1 MGKYSIEIENTA
13 RKELATHYKTGDK
26 KTIKRIERIFQE
38 LSETPFEGI
47 GSPEPLK
54 YELSGY
60 WSRQINKKD
69 RLIYKVDDNIV
80 TVYIV
85 SALGHYEDK

>member
-1 MGKYSIEIENTA
+1 MGKYSIEIENEVK
-13 RKELATHYKTGDK
+13 KELALHYKSGDK

-38 LSETPFEGI
+38 LALTPYQGI

-54 YELSGY
+54 YELTGY

-69 RLIYKVDDNIV
+69 RLIYKVVEEIV
-80 TVYIV
+80 TIYIV
-85 SALGHYEDK
+85 SALGHYQDK

>member
-13 RKELATHYKTGDK
+13 RIEIAAHYKSGDK

-47 GSPEPLK
+47 GSPEALK
-54 YELSGY
+54 HGFSGY

-69 RLIYKVDDNIV
+69 RLVYKVDDNIV

-85 SALGHYEDK
+85 SALGHYDDK

>member
-1 MGKYSIEIENTA
+1 MGKYTLDVGNTA
-13 RKELATHYKTGDK
+13 RKELAAHYKAGDK

-47 GSPEPLK
+47 GSPEALK
-54 YELSGY
+54 YELTGY

-69 RLIYKVDDNIV
+69 RLIYKVNENIV

-85 SALGHYEDK
+85 SASSHYDDK

>member
-1 MGKYSIEIENTA
+1 MGKYSVEVENA
-13 RKELATHYKTGDK
+13 AKKELAVHYKSGDK

-38 LSETPFEGI
+38 LTETPYEGI

-69 RLIYKVDDNIV
+69 RLVYRLDEEIV

-85 SALGHYEDK
+85 SALGHYDDK

>member
-1 MGKYSIEIENTA
+1 MGKYSVEVENA
-13 RKELATHYKTGDK
+13 AKKELAAHYKSGDK

-38 LSETPFEGI
+38 LSETPYEGV

-69 RLIYKVDDNIV
+69 RLVYRLNEEIV

-85 SALGHYEDK
+85 SALGHYNDK